1 MQNIVLKI
9 NILLTFLRAVKYA
22 YIVSSNCKQ
31 MQITPRKINSF
42 MFFKLPLAYI
52 GGVRVKEI
60 TDKECLVKIRHKWLN
75 QNPFKSM
82 FWAAQGMAAEM
93 TTGVLVM
100 KNIADSKRKVSMLVT
115 NQKGGFMKKATGTIR
130 FVCKD
135 GLKVA
140 DAIQRSIETGEGQ
153 TILMKS
159 EGVNEENITVSTFE
173 FEWSLKVKD

>member
-1 MQNIVLKI
+1 
-9 NILLTFLRAVKYA
+9 
-22 YIVSSNCKQ
+22 
-31 MQITPRKINSF
+31 MQITPSKINTF

-60 TDKECLVKIRHKWLN
+60 SDETCLVKIKHRWLN

-115 NQKGGFMKKATGTIR
+115 NQKGSFTKKATGTIR
-130 FVCKD
+130 FICKD
-135 GLKVA
+135 GGKVSE
-140 DAIQRSIETGEGQ
+140 AIQKSIETGEGH
-153 TILMKS
+153 TITMKS
-159 EGVNEENITVSTFE
+159 EGFNKENVSVATFE
-173 FEWSLKVKD
+173 FEWSLKVKS